1 MNKTLIVAAVS
12 LVSLVIITATLMTK
26 IFETT
31 LTPVALAQANSTT
44 PARTNSS
51 ASTLNT
57 TPTNAAENN
66 FLTYENSTLGIK
78 MQYPSSWTKQTAGH
92 GATFVL
98 LSNGEKNSEQ
108 FMAKLNATSITGFPP
123 NVPLKALA
131 DRVVDGYKH
140 FLRNFKIESYA
151 NTTVVGNNGI
161 KILYT
166 YTDSK
171 NNGFKATDIALIKDD
186 RLYVIQYYV
195 EASKYQIY
203 LPILQKMID
212 SFQMIK

>member
-1 MNKTLIVAAVS
+1 MNKTLIVAA
-12 LVSLVIITATLMTK
+12 VSLVIITATLMTK

>member
-1 MNKTLIVAAVS
+1 MNKTLIVAA
-12 LVSLVIITATLMTK
+12 VSLVIITATLMTK

-92 GATFVL
+92 GVTFVL

>member
-1 MNKTLIVAAVS
+1 MNKTLIVAA
-12 LVSLVIITATLMTK
+12 VSLVIITATLMTK

-98 LSNGEKNSEQ
+98 LSNSEKNSEQ

-161 KILYT
+161 KIVYT

>member
-1 MNKTLIVAAVS
+1 MNKTLIVAA
-12 LVSLVIITATLMTK
+12 VSLVIITATLMTK

-57 TPTNAAENN
+57 TPTNAAESN
-66 FLTYENSTLGIK
+66 FLRYENSTLGIK

-98 LSNGEKNSEQ
+98 LSNGEKNPEE
-108 FMAKLNATSITGFPP
+108 FVVKLNATSITGFPS

-131 DRVVDGYKH
+131 DRVIDGYKH

-151 NTTVVGNNGI
+151 NTTVVGNNAI

-171 NNGFKATDIALIKDD
+171 NNGFKATDIAIIKND

-195 EASKYQIY
+195 EGSKYQTY

>member
-12 LVSLVIITATLMTK
+12 LVIITATLMTR

-31 LTPVALAQANSTT
+31 LTPIALAQANSAT
-44 PARTNSS
+44 PATTNSS

-57 TPTNAAENN
+57 TPTNAAESNI
-66 FLTYENSTLGIK
+66 LRYENSTLGIK

-92 GATFVL
+92 GVTFVL
-98 LSNGEKNSEQ
+98 LSNGEKNPEQ
-108 FMAKLNATSITGFPP
+108 FVAKLNATSITGFPP

-151 NTTVVGNNGI
+151 NTTLAGNNSI
-161 KILYT
+161 KILYS

-171 NNGFKATDIALIKDD
+171 NNGFKATDIAAIKND

-195 EASKYQIY
+195 EGSKYRTY
-203 LPILQKMID
+203 LPILQKIID
-212 SFQMIK
+212 SFEMIK

>member
-161 KILYT
+161 KIVYT

-212 SFQMIK
+212 SFEMIK